1 MLMGYCLDSLRLN
14 SPGILPTPSPHYP
27 RSQPLS
33 STFLT
38 LTSTIFFC
46 ALSIDW
52 TALQIPSVVSSQR
65 FPLLTSIAT
74 ISQPC
79 LTSDNLVPNCTS
91 HFFSPKE
98 PSVLPG
104 WSFSFPDEYSGNL
117 SPITLSSPSAQ
128 PNYPYQNSFPQTL
141 KEALPIFQ
149 SRI

>member
-1 MLMGYCLDSLRLN
+1 MLMDYCLDSLRLN

-27 RSQPLS
+27 RSHPLS
-33 STFLT
+33 STFRT
-38 LTSTIFFC
+38 LTSTVFVHYLLIGQPFGFHLLYLLC
-46 ALSIDW
+46 
-52 TALQIPSVVSSQR
+52 

-79 LTSDNLVPNCTS
+79 LASDNLVPNCTS

-104 WSFSFPDEYSGNL
+104 WSFSFPDEYSGNF

-128 PNYPYQNSFPQTL
+128 PNYPHQNSFPQTL
-141 KEALPIFQ
+141 KETLPIFQ

>member
-1 MLMGYCLDSLRLN
+1 MGYCLDSLRLN
-14 SPGILPTPSPHYP
+14 SPGILPTPPTP
-27 RSQPLS
+27 PLPQIAP
-33 STFLT
+33 FILH
-38 LTSTIFFC
+38 LPNLDLYRFC
-46 ALSIDW
+46 ELSIDW
-52 TALQIPSVVSSQR
+52 TALRIPSVISSQC
-65 FPLLTSIAT
+65 FPLLTSIVT

-91 HFFSPKE
+91 HFFFPKE

-128 PNYPYQNSFPQTL
+128 PNYPHQNSFPQIL
-141 KEALPIFQ
+141 KEILLIFQ